1 VRRPDKPTPT
11 GISGPGEAGVQAPP
25 PGVPTREQVAEMM
38 RHDDEIDTVLLPGE
52 KLENRLRSATGREP
66 MDACLSNPMN

>member
-1 VRRPDKPTPT
+1 
-11 GISGPGEAGVQAPP
+11 
-25 PGVPTREQVAEMM
+25 MM